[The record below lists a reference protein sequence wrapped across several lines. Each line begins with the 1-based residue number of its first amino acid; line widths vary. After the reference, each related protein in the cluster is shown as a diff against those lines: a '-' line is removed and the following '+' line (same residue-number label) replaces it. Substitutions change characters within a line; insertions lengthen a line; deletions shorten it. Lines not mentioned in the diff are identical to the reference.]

1 VADVST
7 VEGRGVLV
15 QEARTLFGD
24 QLHCLVNNVGFNIR
38 KKAVDYSNDEYRR
51 IMSTNLDSAF
61 ALCTALH
68 GMLKKNNNMSS
79 TEDRG
84 ASSVVNIGS
93 VAGTC
98 IGYLLYL
105 LYV

>member
-7 VEGRGVLV
+7 EEGRGVLV
-15 QEARTLFGD
+15 QEAGTLFGD

-68 GMLKKNNNMSS
+68 GMLKKKNMSS
-79 TEDRG
+79 TEDGG